1 MEPFHSS
8 PRDPPNPALTSP
20 TEHVFSSLVQKKKAV
35 QQQDKVLFDR
45 DVLIM
50 VRHKNRYLVVEVH
63 TLLANASFLQHT
75 LLPKQTQKQTKT
87 KPSTPHQTLH
97 TPGSSPS
104 SEEEHADDSP
114 GQTQR
119 TLGLCRGVPPV
130 ASAIADVL
138 KSCFGSCLSGQILIS
153 FQVRAYDLDN
163 LDLDLE
169 NEEAV
174 KKVGGEKCALCL
186 RCVVRCDREHQ
197 REVRAAIAMVTTV
210 AGCRAALTVTKV
222 KGSQRTLADA
232 LISRR
237 IAARLAPRP
246 KR

>member
-1 MEPFHSS
+1 
-8 PRDPPNPALTSP
+8 
-20 TEHVFSSLVQKKKAV
+20 
-35 QQQDKVLFDR
+35 
-45 DVLIM
+45 M

-75 LLPKQTQKQTKT
+75 LLPKQTKKQKQKQTHNT
-87 KPSTPHQTLH
+87 
-97 TPGSSPS
+97 GSSPS
-104 SEEEHADDSP
+104 SEEHHADYSHA

-119 TLGLCRGVPPV
+119 TLGLGRGVAPV
-130 ASAIADVL
+130 ASAIADL
-138 KSCFGSCLSGQILIS
+138 IKSCFGSCLSGQILIS
-153 FQVRAYDLDN
+153 LQVRAYDLDN
-163 LDLDLE
+163 DDLDLE
-169 NEEAV
+169 NNEEGV
-174 KKVGGEKCALCL
+174 KKVGGDQCALCL

-232 LISRR
+232 LNSRR

>member
-1 MEPFHSS
+1 
-8 PRDPPNPALTSP
+8 
-20 TEHVFSSLVQKKKAV
+20 
-35 QQQDKVLFDR
+35 
-45 DVLIM
+45 M

-75 LLPKQTQKQTKT
+75 LLPKQTQKQQTKT
-87 KPSTPHQTLH
+87 KPTTHQTLH
-97 TPGSSPS
+97 TSGSSPS
-104 SEEEHADDSP
+104 SEELHADESP

-119 TLGLCRGVPPV
+119 TLGFGRGVPPV

-138 KSCFGSCLSGQILIS
+138 KTCFGSCLSGQILS
-153 FQVRAYDLDN
+153 SLQVRAYDLDN
-163 LDLDLE
+163 LDLELE

-174 KKVGGEKCALCL
+174 KMVGGDKCALCL

>member
-1 MEPFHSS
+1 M
-8 PRDPPNPALTSP
+8 
-20 TEHVFSSLVQKKKAV
+20 
-35 QQQDKVLFDR
+35 
-45 DVLIM
+45 
-50 VRHKNRYLVVEVH
+50 
-63 TLLANASFLQHT
+63 
-75 LLPKQTQKQTKT
+75 
-87 KPSTPHQTLH
+87 
-97 TPGSSPS
+97 
-104 SEEEHADDSP
+104 
-114 GQTQR
+114 
-119 TLGLCRGVPPV
+119 

-163 LDLDLE
+163 FDLDVE

-174 KKVGGEKCALCL
+174 KKVGEDKCALCL

>member
-1 MEPFHSS
+1 
-8 PRDPPNPALTSP
+8 
-20 TEHVFSSLVQKKKAV
+20 
-35 QQQDKVLFDR
+35 
-45 DVLIM
+45 
-50 VRHKNRYLVVEVH
+50 
-63 TLLANASFLQHT
+63 
-75 LLPKQTQKQTKT
+75 
-87 KPSTPHQTLH
+87 
-97 TPGSSPS
+97 
-104 SEEEHADDSP
+104 
-114 GQTQR
+114 
-119 TLGLCRGVPPV
+119 VPPV

-138 KSCFGSCLSGQILIS
+138 KTCFGSCLSGQILS
-153 FQVRAYDLDN
+153 SLQVRAYDLDN
-163 LDLDLE
+163 DLDLE

-174 KKVGGEKCALCL
+174 KMVGGDKCALCL

-237 IAARLAPRP
+237 IATRLAPRP

>member
-1 MEPFHSS
+1 MMEPFHSS

-75 LLPKQTQKQTKT
+75 LLPNTPKPTKT
-87 KPSTPHQTLH
+87 KPPQQTLH
-97 TPGSSPS
+97 TGSSSS
-104 SEEEHADDSP
+104 SEEHADSP

-119 TLGLCRGVPPV
+119 TLGLGRGVPPV

-138 KSCFGSCLSGQILIS
+138 KSCFGSCLSGQILS
-153 FQVRAYDLDN
+153 SLQVRAYDLDN
-163 LDLDLE
+163 DLDFE
-169 NEEAV
+169 NEEVV
-174 KKVGGEKCALCL
+174 KKVGGEQCALCL

-237 IAARLAPRP
+237 RAARLAPRP

>member
-1 MEPFHSS
+1 
-8 PRDPPNPALTSP
+8 
-20 TEHVFSSLVQKKKAV
+20 
-35 QQQDKVLFDR
+35 
-45 DVLIM
+45 M

-75 LLPKQTQKQTKT
+75 LLPKQTQTQKQKQTKT
-87 KPSTPHQTLH
+87 H
-97 TPGSSPS
+97 TGSSPS
-104 SEEEHADDSP
+104 SEEHADSHA

-119 TLGLCRGVPPV
+119 TLGLSRGVAPV

-153 FQVRAYDLDN
+153 LQVRAHDLDN
-163 LDLDLE
+163 DLDLE
-169 NEEAV
+169 NEE
-174 KKVGGEKCALCL
+174 VGGDECALCL